1 MDLDFLYSCVID
13 CTWFFLGTWL
23 MVLLGACIVAFRRD
37 ASGVVGAGALR
48 PVASGPRSNPNVRA
62 ELSR

>member
-13 CTWFFLGTWL
+13 STWFFLATWL
-23 MVLLGACIVAFRRD
+23 MVLLGASLVAFRRD
-37 ASGVVGAGALR
+37 SSGVGAGALQ
-48 PVASGPRSNPNVRA
+48 PVASGPQSNRNVQV